1 MLGHLA
7 HDPAAEI
14 GTPPPARVR
23 MKSAD
28 GVRTRIA
35 AHVGEENGRAREV
48 VLVCERV
55 YFDSATIL
63 RQLGLI
69 PALTVAW

>member
-23 MKSAD
+23 WWSRPMGAHAD
-28 GVRTRIA
+28 SGARRRGT
-35 AHVGEENGRAREV
+35 GRAREV

-69 PALTVAW
+69 PDLTAAE

>member
-23 MKSAD
+23 WWSRPMGAHAD
-28 GVRTRIA
+28 SGARRRGT
-35 AHVGEENGRAREV
+35 GRASTSTR
-48 VLVCERV
+48 RPS
-55 YFDSATIL
+55 SASSGSSPIW
-63 RQLGLI
+63 R
-69 PALTVAW
+69 WSR